1 MTLYQFQNSLEV
13 FALDLANSKDAAG
26 YAKAVIELIHDF
38 RSEAMKQTKEDLIE
52 DMLNF
57 VTLMTKRSAE

>member
-13 FALDLANSKDAAG
+13 FALDLAASKDAAG

-38 RSEAMKQTKEDLIE
+38 RKEAMQKSKEELIE

-57 VTLMTKRSAE
+57 VTLMSKRSAE